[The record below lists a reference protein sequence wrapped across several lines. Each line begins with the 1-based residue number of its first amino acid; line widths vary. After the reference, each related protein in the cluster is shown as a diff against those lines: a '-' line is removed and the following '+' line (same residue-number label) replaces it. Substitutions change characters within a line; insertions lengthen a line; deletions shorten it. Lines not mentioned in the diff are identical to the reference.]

1 MVISNSNMAK
11 KLRLLFKEIETEIEI
26 ETENIYDGFSQNKQ
40 VFDFSNYSSSSKYYN
55 DTNTLVFRKMKNEM
69 GGVAIKKVV
78 GLKPK
83 MYLILLSNSYEYRK
97 AKNVNKN
104 VVARIRHCL

>member
-11 KLRLLFKEIETEIEI
+11 KLRLLFKEI

-83 MYLILLSNSYEYRK
+83 MYSILLSNSYQYRK

-104 VVARIRHCL
+104 VVAKIRHCL

>member
-1 MVISNSNMAK
+1 MMVLVRINRC
-11 KLRLLFKEIETEIEI
+11 LILVIILVVQ
-26 ETENIYDGFSQNKQ
+26 NITMIQ
-40 VFDFSNYSSSSKYYN
+40 
-55 DTNTLVFRKMKNEM
+55 NTLVFRKMKNEM

-83 MYLILLSNSYEYRK
+83 MYSILLSNSYEYRK